1 MRKRILCAG
10 IFLAGLASAVHAQE
24 STGFNLSP
32 TGGVLAVSQ
41 NPAQAFSTYLKAD
54 IHLFSLN
61 VVADNNYLSLNQ
73 KKLFSGEDIGDI
85 LQQETGVSSM
95 NALLQVEALGPS
107 FMIRL
112 TPKAAMAFA
121 TKARVLVNVDGVPAA
136 AAKKLYD
143 ILLDEGVADYS
154 FAGDYTSVNANGW
167 LEYALTY
174 ARLLLERGRHRIQAG
189 LSLKLLQGISSYS
202 VTLRNYNSQYDAAS
216 ETVRQVAA
224 ELAYGHTQNL
234 TWGNSDNGLLTKEA
248 WGVGLDIGAV
258 YENHPVLARSQDG
271 ELKISPDYRF
281 RVGLAILDLGAISY
295 RKKLGS
301 RNWAVNI
308 GELNTG
314 VFAGVESQADINA
327 VINGLAG
334 VSGEADEPGKFVMD
348 LPARISAYL
357 DYRIGE
363 GVYVSL
369 NPVIALSA
377 GTGDDHRT
385 HQKTMCYFSLRLERP
400 WFGICFPGA
409 IGGLGGARL
418 GLGIKAGPLLIGSSS
433 LLGTLL
439 GGKTKV
445 GDVFVGL
452 RIPII

>member
-1 MRKRILCAG
+1 MKKIRVGLG
-10 IFLAGLASAVHAQE
+10 IFLMVAAGHAQE

-32 TGGVLAVSQ
+32 TGGVLALAQ

-54 IHLFSLN
+54 IHLFSLH

-73 KKLFSGEDIGDI
+73 KKLFSGEDVEEV
-85 LQQETGVSSM
+85 LEQETNGRDM
-95 NALLQVEALGPS
+95 NALVQMEALGPS

-121 TKARVLVNVDGVPAA
+121 SKARVLVNVDGVPAA

-154 FAGDYTSVNANGW
+154 FAGEYTSVNANAW
-167 LEYALTY
+167 MEYALTY
-174 ARLLLERGRHRIQAG
+174 ARLLLARGPHRVQAG
-189 LSLKLLQGISSYS
+189 ISLKLLQGVSSYS
-202 VTLRNYNSQYDAAS
+202 LTVRDYQSQYDVAS
-216 ETVRQVAA
+216 ETLRRISATV
-224 ELAYGHTQNL
+224 AYGHTQNL
-234 TWGNSDNGLLTKEA
+234 TWGNDDNGLLKGEA
-248 WGVGLDIGAV
+248 WGFGVDLGGV
-258 YENHPVLARSQDG
+258 YEYHPQRVRAADG
-271 ELKISPDYRF
+271 GTTVSPDYRF
-281 RVGLAILDLGAISY
+281 RIGFALLDLGAVSY
-295 RKKLGS
+295 QKKLAS
-301 RNWAVNI
+301 RDFSADI
-308 GELNTG
+308 TELNILA
-314 VFAGVESQADINA
+314 FAGIASQADINA
-327 VINGLAG
+327 TINGLAG
-334 VSGEADEPGKFVMD
+334 VSPLADDSGKFTMD
-348 LPARISAYL
+348 LPARINAYL
-357 DYRIGE
+357 DYRIGK

-369 NPVIALSA
+369 NPVIALSG

-385 HQKTMCYFSLRLERP
+385 HQKTMCYFSLRVERP

-439 GGKTKV
+439 SGKTKV

-452 RIPII
+452 RIPIT